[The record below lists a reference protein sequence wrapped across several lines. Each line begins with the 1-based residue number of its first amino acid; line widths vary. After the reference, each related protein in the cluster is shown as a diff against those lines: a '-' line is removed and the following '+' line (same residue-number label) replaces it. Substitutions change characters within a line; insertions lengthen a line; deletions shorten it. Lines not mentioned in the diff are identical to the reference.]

1 MLLLASALP
10 AVGATRIYCAAAD
23 DVVKMSIESAFA
35 ARDGKRLVHF
45 RGITDIK
52 SPEAPAA
59 FRNLKLN
66 SAMLKQAWMD
76 GNDLRLQIYTDTR
89 DADPFETFEL
99 SVVTKSTVKD
109 PDRFSGRYMLT
120 VAVPAKR
127 KRPRATFRCRTRP
140 QYSARSNRLAAE
152 GRRAYQWKL
161 MPALMALVMMSV
173 LSVAPLSM
181 STSTQE

>member
-1 MLLLASALP
+1 MSMKAIIGGMLLLASALP

-89 DADPFETFEL
+89 DANPFETFEL
-99 SVVTKSTVKD
+99 SVVTKSTAKD
-109 PDRFSGRYMLT
+109 PDRFNGRYMLT
-120 VAVPAKR
+120 VSSADKKKAAPRTVPV
-127 KRPRATFRCRTRP
+127 
-140 QYSARSNRLAAE
+140 SHEAAIFCE
-152 GRRAYQWKL
+152 IK
-161 MPALMALVMMSV
+161 
-173 LSVAPLSM
+173 
-181 STSTQE
+181 

>member
-1 MLLLASALP
+1 MTMKAVIVGGLLLVSAAP

-23 DVVKMSIESAFA
+23 DEVKMSIESAFA

-89 DADPFETFEL
+89 DAKPFKIFEL
-99 SVVTKSTVKD
+99 SVVTKSTSRD
-109 PDRFSGRYMLT
+109 PDRFNGRYRLT
-120 VAVPAKR
+120 VSRVDKKKAAPRTVPV
-127 KRPRATFRCRTRP
+127 
-140 QYSARSNRLAAE
+140 SHEAAIFCE
-152 GRRAYQWKL
+152 IK
-161 MPALMALVMMSV
+161 
-173 LSVAPLSM
+173 
-181 STSTQE
+181 